1 MGVLL
6 DCKNEGLGFEFNQFS
21 FLVGKSHFLKHIF
34 AFDFLQNY
42 FILDYIIIFFIYFIF
57 YILFALQ
64 YFIYFNAADTNQRN
78 LVAVLSES
86 LDSASESVFP
96 RQRTNSPCTL
106 STAM

>member
-1 MGVLL
+1 MVVLL

-34 AFDFLQNY
+34 AFDFSTELFY
-42 FILDYIIIFFIYFIF
+42 FGLYHYFFFIF

-64 YFIYFNAADTNQRN
+64 YFIYFNSADTNQRN
-78 LVAVLSES
+78 LEAVLSES
-86 LDSASESVFP
+86 LDTASESVFP